1 MEGNVEERERVVSK
15 GWGAWAARRED
26 DVMSRIAWAEFPPC
40 TAYINRLVSGD
51 ESVGWLEFVAGLLDE
66 PGDLGLSICCGSGYV
81 ERQALELGMASAME
95 GTDISEDALEI
106 ARRSAEGLPITYRRL
121 DLNRDELE
129 TARYDFVVSAA
140 ALHHVTNLEHCV
152 HQLWRS
158 LKPGGLLLM
167 NEFVG
172 PDRFQWTDRQLEEM
186 NRLFEPLPAEKRH
199 NLLTGVTSERI
210 ERRPLAY
217 MIEADPSEAVRSSEI
232 VGIVSLFFEP
242 FVVREFGGTVLHPML
257 EGTAGNFDMED
268 EEDRAVVRS
277 LIEAEERLISSGE
290 LPADFLI
297 MAGRKRDKAPAGL
310 EEMLKEGKER
320 SSIIVG
326 QESEILELTRRLEE
340 AERRNL
346 ELVGIAEG
354 HKRECEE
361 LGGELELLKKQNEEL
376 KSAGMLGR
384 ARYFYRRLRRD

>member
-1 MEGNVEERERVVSK
+1 MEGTLKDRERVVSD

-40 TAYINRLVSGD
+40 TAYINRLVSGG
-51 ESVGWLEFVAGLLDE
+51 ESKGWLEFVAGLIE
-66 PGDLGLSICCGSGYV
+66 KPGELGLSICCGSGYV
-81 ERQALELGMASAME
+81 ERQALELGMARAME

-129 TARYDFVVSAA
+129 PGRYDFVVSAA
-140 ALHHVTNLEHCV
+140 GLHHVTNLEHCV

-172 PDRFQWTDRQLEEM
+172 PDRFQWTDEQLEEM
-186 NRLFEPLPAEKRH
+186 NRLFVPLPVEKRH
-199 NLLTGVTSERI
+199 NLMTGVTSERI

-232 VGIVSLFFEP
+232 IGTVSLFFEP

-257 EGTAGNFDMED
+257 EGIAGNFDMED
-268 EEDRAVVRS
+268 EKDRAVVRS
-277 LIEAEERLISSGE
+277 LIEAEERLVSSGE

-297 MAGRKRDKAPAGL
+297 LAGRKRDVAPADVEGL
-310 EEMLKEGKER
+310 LKEGNER
-320 SSIIVG
+320 SAIIER
-326 QESEILELTRRLEE
+326 QEAEILELTRRLEE

-346 ELVGIAEG
+346 ELVDIAEG
-354 HKRECEE
+354 HKKEYEE
-361 LGGELELLKKQNEEL
+361 LKRELEVVRQKNEEL
-376 KSAGMLGR
+376 LSAGLLGR
-384 ARYFYRRLRRD
+384 ARYAYRRLRRR

>member
-1 MEGNVEERERVVSK
+1 MEDRERIVSE

-51 ESVGWLEFVAGLLDE
+51 ESVGWLEFVAGLL
-66 PGDLGLSICCGSGYV
+66 PGEGELGLSICCGSGYV
-81 ERQALELGMASAME
+81 ERQALELGMARAME

-106 ARRSAEGLPITYRRL
+106 ARKSAEGLPITYRQL
-121 DLNRDELE
+121 DLNNDELE
-129 TARYDFVVSAA
+129 PERYDFAVSAA
-140 ALHHVTNLEHCV
+140 GLHHVTNLEHCL

-172 PDRFQWTDRQLEEM
+172 PDRFQWTDRQLEEI
-186 NRLFEPLPAEKRH
+186 NKLFEPLPAEKRH
-199 NLLTGVTSERI
+199 SILTGVTSERI

-242 FVVREFGGTVLHPML
+242 SVVKEFGGTVLHPML
-257 EGTAGNFDMED
+257 EGIAGNFDMQDED
-268 EEDRAVVRS
+268 DRAVVRS
-277 LIEAEERLISSGE
+277 LIEAEERLVSSRE

-297 MAGRKRDKAPAGL
+297 MAACKRDEAPAGL

-320 SSIIVG
+320 AQVIVR

-346 ELVGIAEG
+346 ELVDIAEG
-354 HKRECEE
+354 HRKEEEE
-361 LGGELELLKKQNEEL
+361 LKRELELVRRRNEEL
-376 KSAGMLGR
+376 AGAGLLGR
-384 ARYFYRRLRRD
+384 ARYAYRRFRRR